1 MINLRLL
8 RDELLKIDDNKAVLV
23 MSNTTNAEDENYDIT
38 YDAVAYDMDKWELY
52 LTIAPEYVLE
62 YTYEN
67 YLNFNKNKQEFDSI
81 KISDLLALIK
91 RFSVSNINIIW
102 NFTDPKDEWY
112 NEIMTWFEVWDNGD
126 ESITLF
132 FY

>member
-8 RDELLKIDDNKAVLV
+8 RLLIDELLKIDGNKNILV
-23 MSNTTNAEDENYDIT
+23 MSNTADAEDEDYDIT
-38 YDAVAYDMDKWELY
+38 YEA
-52 LTIAPEYVLE
+52 
-62 YTYEN
+62 
-67 YLNFNKNKQEFDSI
+67 QEFDSI
-81 KISDLLALIK
+81 KISDLLVLIK

-102 NFTDPKDEWY
+102 NFTDPKWY
-112 NEIMTWFEVWDNGD
+112 NEIMIWFDVWDNGD